1 VPLRH
6 MGNAVDVAKMVVH
19 LSKDESSFITGA
31 EFLMDG
37 GMSL

>member
-1 VPLRH
+1 
-6 MGNAVDVAKMVVH
+6 MGKAGDVGKMVAH
-19 LSKDESSFITGA
+19 LCRDESSFITGA